1 MRNVILLC
9 AQGMSTGV
17 MVKKMKDAAAKMGY
31 ECNISAHPVAQAKE
45 LGALADILLLGP
57 QVRFEKNEV
66 QAQCPNKP
74 VQVID
79 TVAYGRLDGAKVI
92 AQVKAA
98 LGD

>member
-1 MRNVILLC
+1 MRTVVLLC

-17 MVKKMKDAAAKMGY
+17 MVKKMQDAAAKMGY
-31 ECNISAHPVAQAKE
+31 ECNISAHPVAQAKA
-45 LGALADILLLGP
+45 LGENADIILLGP
-57 QVRFEKNEV
+57 QVRFEKDEV
-66 QAQCPNKP
+66 QAQCPNKL

-79 TVAYGRLDGAKVI
+79 TVAYGRMDGAKVI